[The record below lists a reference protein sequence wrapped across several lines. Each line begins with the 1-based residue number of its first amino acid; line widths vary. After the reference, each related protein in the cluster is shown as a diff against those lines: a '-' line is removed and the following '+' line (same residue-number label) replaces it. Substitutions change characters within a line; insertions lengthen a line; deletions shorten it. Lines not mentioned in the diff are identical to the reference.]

1 VSRSNSAQ
9 MISGLSRPV
18 LTRATHRSRNA
29 RCTGSNTYSTD
40 RLPGVTVCA
49 CSMAR
54 AAASA
59 NRCCRVCAT
68 AHWPTTDTASD
79 TPATR
84 GSPRARPHDHGSSR
98 PAMLPRPSLSPP
110 APVLRSAGP
119 ASVRL
124 SRSEAGF
131 DTRLAGV
138 VSARRRWLFPLRQPA
153 SHSGSYHGGEP
164 RDRRG
169 PILLGKIPAVLT
181 LPRRRCS
188 SVKPTARSAAR
199 PTGRLALLARSIAGG
214 CPRPAPEGPNQK

>member
-1 VSRSNSAQ
+1 

-18 LTRATHRSRNA
+18 LTRATHLSRNA

-40 RLPGVTVCA
+40 RLPAVTVCA

-59 NRCCRVCAT
+59 NRCCRDC
-68 AHWPTTDTASD
+68 PKTDKPSNSRLTLGYAW
-79 TPATR
+79 
-84 GSPRARPHDHGSSR
+84 ARPHDHGSSR
-98 PAMLPRPSLSPP
+98 SAMLPRPSLSPP
-110 APVLRSAGP
+110 APVLGSAGP

-138 VSARRRWLFPLRQPA
+138 VSARRRWLFSLRQPA
-153 SHSGSYHGGEP
+153 PHSVLSHGGEP

-181 LPRRRCS
+181 APAAAVHRW
-188 SVKPTARSAAR
+188 KPTARSAAR

>member
-1 VSRSNSAQ
+1 
-9 MISGLSRPV
+9 V

-40 RLPGVTVCA
+40 RLPAVTVCA

-54 AAASA
+54 VAASA
-59 NRCCRVCAT
+59 NRCRRVCAT

-79 TPATR
+79 TPAAR

-98 PAMLPRPSLSPP
+98 SAMLPRPSLSPP
-110 APVLRSAGP
+110 APVLGSAGP
-119 ASVRL
+119 AANRL
-124 SRSEAGF
+124 SRSAAGF

-153 SHSGSYHGGEP
+153 PHSVSSHRGEP
-164 RDRRG
+164 RREPKKVLLSWDPGERRG

-188 SVKPTARSAAR
+188 SVKPTARSAAK

-214 CPRPAPEGPNQK
+214 CPRPAFEGPNQK

>member
-1 VSRSNSAQ
+1 

-40 RLPGVTVCA
+40 RLPAVAVCA

-59 NRCCRVCAT
+59 NRCRRDGT
-68 AHWPTTDTASD
+68 KTDAPSN

-84 GSPRARPHDHGSSR
+84 GDPRARPCGHGLSR
-98 PAMLPRPSLSPP
+98 PALLPRPSLSPP
-110 APVLRSAGP
+110 APVLGSAGP
-119 ASVRL
+119 AAARL
-124 SRSEAGF
+124 SRSAAGF

-153 SHSGSYHGGEP
+153 PHSVPSHGGEP
-164 RDRRG
+164 RREPKKVLLSWDPGERRG

-214 CPRPAPEGPNQK
+214 CPRPAFEGPNQR